1 MNMLPR
7 RWNMFHT
14 VLPLLLTIL
23 LGVSLGMGAP
33 ASYAQRGDATATPEP
48 SVTDIPQPTAT
59 ATPKPTATP
68 TPPVG
73 ERPDRCERNDTR
85 EQACALAVDSV
96 NGPFTFVPPGDQD
109 YYRIDLGAPNGL
121 QTVVTVRSSGSLD
134 LLTTITRDDGSAVT
148 TISSPAITTT
158 LAADVA
164 GGVVIRVENRDA
176 HDPSG
181 QTYNIE
187 VRRSLP
193 PPPLPAAS
201 ADTLPPDKLENNW
214 NPITAAPIGVGVLY
228 DLNFVCPV
236 AWGCAGGD
244 HDYLRLPVKRGG
256 QYLLCTFDLGPGVD
270 TVLELFWSTADT
282 PIAGNDDARPNASF
296 LSVLHW
302 VAPADGEVI
311 VRIAPRTGGTNPV
324 VFDEK
329 ASSYRFA
336 VALSGSALAKQL
348 EARIAEQSNTPTPT
362 PAHGGPAG
370 GNSSAPTAASAPAS
384 NATPAAS
391 PAAGTGSNPSG
402 ATVRGQAIVVATETA
417 FRIAPNANA
426 SQIQTLPAE
435 TLVTLTG
442 QFNGLWVSVTTAES
456 VLPGWVLGTDLR
468 RVNPDQ
474 TSRAGTVGGTT
485 VPTARPAAG
494 AASTA
499 VPSATRAL
507 SVVVRP
513 IAPLPSDPPLAGIPR
528 ASLTVSVTI
537 IAATAL
543 PSVTPLGS
551 ARTPTP
557 SPVTPREGVRVQLV
571 NAFGDV
577 LAEAVTGPSG
587 HVALTR
593 ELATGSTLFVR
604 LPAAGLEM
612 VVDPREP
619 AITIVLPGD
628 QS

>member
-1 MNMLPR
+1 MNTLR
-7 RWNMFHT
+7 RWNVIRT
-14 VLPLLLTIL
+14 LLPLLLIL
-23 LGVSLGMGAP
+23 LSGASLDMVAP
-33 ASYAQRGDATATPEP
+33 TSYAQIEDATATAE
-48 SVTDIPQPTAT
+48 PTAT
-59 ATPKPTATP
+59 ATAEPTATP

-85 EQACALAVDSV
+85 EQACAVAVDSV

-121 QTVVTVRSSGSLD
+121 LTTIAVRSSGSLD
-134 LLTTITRDDGSAVT
+134 LLTTISRDDGSALT
-148 TISSPAITTT
+148 TISSPAISTT
-158 LAADVA
+158 LAANVA
-164 GGVVIRVENRDA
+164 GGVILRVENRDA

-201 ADTLPPDKLENNW
+201 ADSLPPDKLENNW

-244 HDYLRLPVKRGG
+244 HDYLRLPVKKGG

-270 TVLELFWSTADT
+270 TVLELFWSTSDT

-296 LSVLHW
+296 LSMLRW

-311 VRIAPRTGGTNPV
+311 VRIAPRTGGINPV

-348 EARIAEQSNTPTPT
+348 EARIADQTNAPTPT
-362 PAHGGPAG
+362 PASGSPGGGDRGVPTDTPA
-370 GNSSAPTAASAPAS
+370 APTS
-384 NATPAAS
+384 ATPAAIPPTGGS
-391 PAAGTGSNPSG
+391 PAAGAISNPSG
-402 ATVRGQAIVVATETA
+402 ATVRGQAIVVARETA
-417 FRIAPNANA
+417 FRIAPNAHA

-435 TLVTLTG
+435 TLVMLTG
-442 QFNGLWVSVTTAES
+442 QFNGLWVSVITAES
-456 VLPGWVLGTDLR
+456 VLPGWVIGTDLR
-468 RVNPDQ
+468 RVGADQ
-474 TSRAGTVGGTT
+474 TPVAGAVGGTS
-485 VPTARPAAG
+485 VPTATPAVGVAPT
-494 AASTA
+494 AAPT
-499 VPSATRAL
+499 ATRTL
-507 SVVVRP
+507 SVGVRP
-513 IAPLPSDPPLAGIPR
+513 IAPLPIDPPLAGIPR
-528 ASLTVSVTI
+528 ASLTVSVTV

-557 SPVTPREGVRVQLV
+557 APITPRQGVRVQLV

-587 HVALTR
+587 QIALTR

-612 VVDPREP
+612 AVDSRQS
-619 AITIVLPGD
+619 AITIALPGD